1 MKNALLAFAL
11 CATTVAASAQ
21 VSVDGAWIRAT
32 VPAQKSTGAFMQLTS
47 VKAARLV
54 GVSSTAAGSAEIHQM
69 EMDGQM
75 MKMRQVDGVDLA
87 AGATVNMVSGGYH
100 VMLMDLKR
108 QLKAGDVVA
117 LTLVVEG
124 KDKKRESIAVKVPVK
139 PLAYAAPK

>member
-1 MKNALLAFAL
+1 MKHALLAFAL
-11 CATTVAASAQ
+11 CATTFSASAQ

-32 VPAQKSTGAFMQLTS
+32 VPAQKSTGAFMQVTS

-87 AGATVNMVSGGYH
+87 AGAT
-100 VMLMDLKR
+100 
-108 QLKAGDVVA
+108 KAGDVVA

>member
-1 MKNALLAFAL
+1 MKHALLAFAL
-11 CATTVAASAQ
+11 CATTFSASAQ

-32 VPAQKSTGAFMQLTS
+32 VPAQKSTGAFMQVTS